1 VAKDYSTTI
10 ATAQRLITKFG
21 RAITLVEF
29 DTTLADSAKPWDGPA
44 DARTAPDS
52 TLALDA
58 VMVQP
63 GGSSQQLGF
72 QVFNEDLVARM
83 NGIFIVSPGAA
94 ADLAL
99 YQEVIDLDLVRYK
112 IIATEVLRPGPD
124 VIVGFIGVSR

>member
-21 RAITLVEF
+21 RSVTLVEF

-52 TLALDA
+52 TLVLDA
-58 VMVQP
+58 VSVQP

-72 QVFNEDLVARM
+72 SVFSDDLISRLAA
-83 NGIFIVSPGAA
+83 IFIVSPGAS
-94 ADLAL
+94 ADLST
-99 YQEVIDLDLVRYK
+99 YQELLDTDGVRYK
-112 IIATEVLRPGPD
+112 IDAVEVLKPGPD
-124 VIVGFIGVSR
+124 VIVGFIGVSK

>member
-83 NGIFIVSPGAA
+83 NGLFIVSPGAA